1 MFMSRVR
8 LIATLACIVTL
19 ILVTYLLWLH
29 SNQLSNSQQAGPADP
44 KGDIE
49 KITLSA
55 MAAITKYHLDGINDC
70 NYSPPKLRP
79 NLTLSYKSIDIALS
93 DEYLKCIYQAALL
106 LPASVFARDIQSIRI
121 VETLL
126 LGSIPGG
133 GTHTEC
139 AVVIAVGNAPCEY
152 TQGSFLHEACS
163 VLVNKYKSKFPYDE
177 WVQLRAASPPTSRN
191 SVRAAILLNEVGR
204 TDECVRAGYATLY
217 AGTSIDN
224 DISETFEL
232 LVLRDRQFLS
242 DLAISDVLRKKAEMI
257 IIFMT
262 EVFGPK
268 YSSSYKRL
276 LPP

>member
-1 MFMSRVR
+1 MFTLR
-8 LIATLACIVTL
+8 LRIVAVLACVSACYA
-19 ILVTYLLWLH
+19 VAYLLWPH
-29 SNQLSNSQQAGPADP
+29 SNQLSNSQQAGVADT
-44 KGDIE
+44 KEGAD
-49 KITLSA
+49 KLTLSS
-55 MAAITKYHLDGINDC
+55 MEAITKYHLDGINDC
-70 NYSPPKLRP
+70 NYSPPKMRP
-79 NLTLSYKSIDIALS
+79 NMTISYKSIDNALS
-93 DEYLKCIYQAALL
+93 DEYLKCIFQAAIL
-106 LPASVFARDIQSIRI
+106 LPASVYERDIQSIRI
-121 VETLL
+121 VESLR
-126 LGSIPGG
+126 LGTIPAG

-163 VLVNKYKSKFPYDE
+163 VFVNKYKSKMPYDE

-191 SVRAAILLNEVGR
+191 SVAAAILLREVGR

-242 DLAISDVLRKKAEMI
+242 DLAMSDVLRKKAELI
-257 IIFMT
+257 VSFMS

-268 YSSSYKRL
+268 YASSYKQL
-276 LPP
+276 LPR